1 MEVPIAIVITLVLV
15 IAVFIYRIPQE
26 IKKARKDVNSS
37 MCKAEYRE
45 KLEGILG
52 EVAAFSMFIFL
63 VTFLLGTFI
72 FKKMNL
78 VGNGNSKAWLFAI
91 GGNIL
96 ACVFIIY
103 CCKKGYMSQKTNL
116 IKFLCTSFSLGASL
130 ISYLFLDWEENWI
143 LSSLVMF
150 YLTIDFFIQLYQLL
164 DV

>member
-1 MEVPIAIVITLVLV
+1 MGFLIAIVITPF
-15 IAVFIYRIPQE
+15 IAGLIYHISKE
-26 IKKARKDVNSS
+26 IKKARKDVNSF
-37 MCKAEYRE
+37 MCKAKYRE

-52 EVAAFSMFIFL
+52 EVASFSMFIFL

-72 FKKMNL
+72 LKKMNL

-96 ACVFIIY
+96 ACVFIIS

-116 IKFLCTSFSLGASL
+116 IKFLCAFISLLASL
-130 ISYLFLDWEENWI
+130 ISSLLFDWEENWI
-143 LSSLVMF
+143 LSMLVMF